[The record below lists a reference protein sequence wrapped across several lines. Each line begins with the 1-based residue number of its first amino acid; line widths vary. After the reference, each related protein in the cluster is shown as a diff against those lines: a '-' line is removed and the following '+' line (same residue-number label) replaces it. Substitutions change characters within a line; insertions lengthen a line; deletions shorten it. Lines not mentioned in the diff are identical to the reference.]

1 MSTMSVLE
9 FVNSSRA
16 FHKSVDDS
24 MEPIYKVVVKSVK
37 HLILHHKIL
46 CSNGLLKCSYCW
58 HIVKRDD
65 YYCSY
70 CGHKLK

>member
-1 MSTMSVLE
+1 MNTTSVLE

-16 FHKSVDDS
+16 FHKSVDNS
-24 MEPIYKVVVKSVK
+24 MEPIYKVVVKGVK
-37 HLILHHKIL
+37 HLIPQHTIL

-58 HIVKRDD
+58 HIVRHDD
-65 YYCSY
+65 CYCSY